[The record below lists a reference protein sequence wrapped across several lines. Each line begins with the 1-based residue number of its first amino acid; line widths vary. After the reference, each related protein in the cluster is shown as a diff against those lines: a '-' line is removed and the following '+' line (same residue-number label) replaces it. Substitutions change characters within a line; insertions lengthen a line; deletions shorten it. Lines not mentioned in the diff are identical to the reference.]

1 MSPPL
6 ECILHRLDLVCFGFF
21 FSFSFSFLH
30 LNTRKIMEIIQR
42 VGAIPHL
49 TKWQNLCK
57 HLIINSGNCDR
68 WGKVDRVYFWLVIL
82 FSVFSSWKWID
93 KNYANCFE
101 KPKKIN
107 PLKMIRFFFSSV
119 AWIGFC
125 ALLSSYTDL
134 SSVFFQE
141 NCLQYVC
148 GPMWISCS
156 SNRYT
161 HPLWTQ
167 IYAFECKKKTFILV
181 LELKGNRHFSS
192 QL

>member
-21 FSFSFSFLH
+21 SSFSFSFLH

-107 PLKMIRFFFSSV
+107 PLKMIRFFFLLLLGLVFAHYCHPIQIWVAFFFRKIACNTSV
-119 AWIGFC
+119 GQCEYRVVRID
-125 ALLSSYTDL
+125 TRTH
-134 SSVFFQE
+134 
-141 NCLQYVC
+141 C
-148 GPMWISCS
+148 GHKYMH
-156 SNRYT
+156 SN
-161 HPLWTQ
+161 
-167 IYAFECKKKTFILV
+167 AKKKHLYTCS
-181 LELKGNRHFSS
+181 N
-192 QL
+192 